1 MWKTNSK
8 YYTAYYCNNINSYLI
23 TNHYLLGVELLPFGV
38 TFFSCLFINMEYG
51 ILIGVAVHMFILSYM
66 SNKPRLE
73 VTISVCLQH
82 CETKF
87 KLFKNIQ
94 PNAVI
99 RTSQGKEATDEK
111 IIVKVDSN
119 LYFPGVERFR
129 SALNKAAVGHRS
141 QHLIIDLSNLKAID
155 YSSLKVSFKNVVSLK
170 TMRNS
175 KRNCT
180 VPL

>member
-1 MWKTNSK
+1 
-8 YYTAYYCNNINSYLI
+8 
-23 TNHYLLGVELLPFGV
+23 
-38 TFFSCLFINMEYG
+38 
-51 ILIGVAVHMFILSYM
+51 MFILSYM
-66 SNKPRLE
+66 SNKPRLD

-180 VPL
+180 ALRLTLFVQHKFMNSFLVKQMLKSVANGFRKSNKVIFQTINAKPKIADLIKYMH